1 MLEADPSPDEDDPD
15 EVEEPPEPPPDED
28 PPPAPPDGRETAV
41 PVGVPVAG
49 RESGRCSLDCAARAG
64 PTLSENVAAA
74 AHKVAARRVMMFS
87 PELTW
92 GTAPH
97 RLAA

>member
-1 MLEADPSPDEDDPD
+1 MLEADPPPDEDDPD
-15 EVEEPPEPPPDED
+15 EVEDPPPDED
-28 PPPAPPDGRETAV
+28 PPPVPPDGRETAV

-49 RESGRCSLDCAARAG
+49 RDSGRSLDCAARAG

-87 PELTW
+87 PELTC
-92 GTAPH
+92 APGPPEFT
-97 RLAA
+97 

>member
-1 MLEADPSPDEDDPD
+1 MLEADPPPDEDDPD
-15 EVEEPPEPPPDED
+15 EVEDPPDPPPDEE
-28 PPPAPPDGRETAV
+28 PPPDGRETAV

-74 AHKVAARRVMMFS
+74 AHKVAARRVMMFLQNS
-87 PELTW
+87 R
-92 GTAPH
+92 A